1 MKIMNQL
8 PNNIIP
14 GLILVRTDNDA
25 IEVGH
30 FVLLNNGF
38 GGVVI
43 KKTYGILYVLINGS
57 LN

>member
-1 MKIMNQL
+1 MNQL

-25 IEVGH
+25 IEVGR

-43 KKTYGILYVLINGS
+43 KKINGILYVLINGS